1 MRDDRQE
8 LRQVKLVESVLD
20 RGRDG
25 EVGKLDEK
33 VVLLIDRV
41 VPGLRVQRLE
51 VFVTQ
56 MEVTAGGQN
65 QAISQ
70 AGLEFTLALL
80 YQFGMEW
87 EAVAGM
93 GCAHDMGDSIG
104 DGHFRHLEG
113 FFERIR
119 SVIQA
124 GQDVAMDINHRTW
137 RVEDKG
143 RLGLETTKK
152 SPLLEREQDNRR
164 VCILVM
170 RLLAWICVASMVER
184 APS

>member
-1 MRDDRQE
+1 MDFPFIEPGFPYALRTGPEAAQHRLGRDLHITTLMNPALQPLGLVADQTVALGMRDDRQE
-8 LRQVKLVESVLD
+8 LRQVELVESFLD

-41 VPGLRVQRLE
+41 VPGLRAQGLE

-56 MEVTAGGQN
+56 MEVTARGQN

-87 EAVAGM
+87 EAVAGV
-93 GCAHDMGDSIG
+93 GGAHDMGDSIG
-104 DGHFRHLEG
+104 D
-113 FFERIR
+113 
-119 SVIQA
+119 
-124 GQDVAMDINHRTW
+124 
-137 RVEDKG
+137 
-143 RLGLETTKK
+143 
-152 SPLLEREQDNRR
+152 
-164 VCILVM
+164 
-170 RLLAWICVASMVER
+170 
-184 APS
+184 